1 MEKHQ
6 VLTVLVADD
15 EPELLGAVCQLIDW
29 ESLGF
34 RLVGRAGNGLD
45 ALQLV
50 EALQPDFL
58 LTDIRMPFI
67 SGTAL
72 TRQAKAVQPL
82 LQVAFLSGYDDFEY
96 AKAGIEDEI
105 VAYLLKPI
113 SMAELTEELRKIHD
127 KIEKRLASLTRP
139 QGGAEALRMVTA
151 TMLLDEY
158 ARPEPP
164 AAAESLRSA
173 GMEIRGDEHIVVAA
187 FSLPDGAHPEL
198 LPMAER
204 IFSRA
209 FSCCGFSSGDRAVLL
224 LASGN
229 GFGRLYASLDELRQA
244 TRRALGAEALGG
256 LKQGVRLSRRWTH
269 RLLRSHG
276 SPENRPQRRRTVR
289 RRGLGRHGHALRP
302 GAEDHREGIHGRGA
316 VAAIRQRAAAHQ
328 RELLRCEHQEI
339 LRRHLHEPADPKT
352 DGCGAEAA
360 VERQQP
366 HCRGVPPL
374 RLRRPELFRL
384 LLQKILRKIPGAD
397 ASGAER
403 GQRMKKKGLSM
414 NLIMALTLT
423 AVAVSVLLCVNLVFM
438 QTYRQTLLR
447 NAETTSRQAI
457 AQAGSTMNE
466 YLEDMNDAVTLLTG
480 YLELPAEEREAR
492 FEAFL
497 EIRADVVAVTTY
509 DAEGEMRNCYS
520 LGRRLREDILQNLS
534 FDPDKRELYETGFI
548 SAPHVMSI
556 FVEDY
561 PWVVTIIRPSL
572 TREGERYIAVDV
584 SCSNISTYISGVGIG
599 QRGYCFLEDT
609 EGNLVY
615 HPQQQLIYSEL
626 KSENTDLTASLPDG
640 THVEG
645 STIYTVQ
652 TLENGIWRVVG
663 VSSFQELITDALR
676 EIMRITFIGALFIL
690 AAAVLLSLLLS
701 RVLSSPIH
709 DLIVAMQSFEKTG
722 EGFSYEPVTGVREV
736 ENLSAS
742 FDHMVK
748 KIQKLMA
755 TVRSEEV
762 NLRKTELKAL
772 QAQINPH
779 FLYNTLD
786 SISWMCEQGK
796 NAEAVVMVNALARLF
811 RISISKGHELIPIR
825 SEVQHAQ
832 SYLQIQSVR
841 YKEQFSYHFDV
852 EEDCTEYLCNKIT
865 LQPIIEN
872 AIYHGVNGLVDEGHI
887 EIRVRAEGEDVLFT
901 VEDNGVGMEPEQ
913 IEEIF
918 RRKPDGK
925 SGIGIKNVNDR
936 LKIWFGDAYGITIES
951 VPDEGTKVTVR
962 MPKVR
967 EEVEHE
973 KH

>member
-1 MEKHQ
+1 
-6 VLTVLVADD
+6 
-15 EPELLGAVCQLIDW
+15 
-29 ESLGF
+29 
-34 RLVGRAGNGLD
+34 
-45 ALQLV
+45 
-50 EALQPDFL
+50 
-58 LTDIRMPFI
+58 
-67 SGTAL
+67 
-72 TRQAKAVQPL
+72 
-82 LQVAFLSGYDDFEY
+82 
-96 AKAGIEDEI
+96 
-105 VAYLLKPI
+105 
-113 SMAELTEELRKIHD
+113 
-127 KIEKRLASLTRP
+127 
-139 QGGAEALRMVTA
+139 
-151 TMLLDEY
+151 
-158 ARPEPP
+158 
-164 AAAESLRSA
+164 
-173 GMEIRGDEHIVVAA
+173 
-187 FSLPDGAHPEL
+187 
-198 LPMAER
+198 
-204 IFSRA
+204 
-209 FSCCGFSSGDRAVLL
+209 
-224 LASGN
+224 
-229 GFGRLYASLDELRQA
+229 
-244 TRRALGAEALGG
+244 
-256 LKQGVRLSRRWTH
+256 
-269 RLLRSHG
+269 
-276 SPENRPQRRRTVR
+276 
-289 RRGLGRHGHALRP
+289 
-302 GAEDHREGIHGRGA
+302 
-316 VAAIRQRAAAHQ
+316 
-328 RELLRCEHQEI
+328 
-339 LRRHLHEPADPKT
+339 
-352 DGCGAEAA
+352 
-360 VERQQP
+360 
-366 HCRGVPPL
+366 
-374 RLRRPELFRL
+374 
-384 LLQKILRKIPGAD
+384 
-397 ASGAER
+397 
-403 GQRMKKKGLSM
+403 MKKRSLSM
-414 NLIMALTLT
+414 NQIMILSLT
-423 AVAVSVLLCVNLVFM
+423 AIVVGILGCAIAFFL
-438 QTYRQTLLR
+438 QTYQRSLIR
-447 NAETTSRQAI
+447 NAQTDGRRTISQVTSTVD
-457 AQAGSTMNE
+457 G
-466 YLEDMNDAVTLLTG
+466 YLSDMNNVMELLADELVT
-480 YLELPAEEREAR
+480 PSDDREHF
-492 FEAFL
+492 FETFL
-497 EIRADVVAVTTY
+497 KIRSDVVAVTIY
-509 DAEGEMRNCYS
+509 DEAGYLMNCYS
-520 LGRRLREDILQNLS
+520 LDHEVRPVVRENLS
-534 FDPDKRELYETGFI
+534 FDRTMLDVYADGYV
-548 SAPHVMSI
+548 SAPHVMSL
-556 FVEDY
+556 FEGYY
-561 PWVVTIIRPSL
+561 PWVVTIIRPVDAGKW
-572 TREGERYIAVDV
+572 EKWVAVDI
-584 SCSNISTYISGVGIG
+584 SCTNISSYINGIGIG

-609 EGNLVY
+609 NGNIVY
-615 HPQQQLIYSEL
+615 HPQQQLIYSDL
-626 KSENTDLTASLPDG
+626 KSENTALTSSLPDG

>member
-1 MEKHQ
+1 
-6 VLTVLVADD
+6 
-15 EPELLGAVCQLIDW
+15 
-29 ESLGF
+29 
-34 RLVGRAGNGLD
+34 
-45 ALQLV
+45 
-50 EALQPDFL
+50 
-58 LTDIRMPFI
+58 
-67 SGTAL
+67 
-72 TRQAKAVQPL
+72 
-82 LQVAFLSGYDDFEY
+82 
-96 AKAGIEDEI
+96 
-105 VAYLLKPI
+105 
-113 SMAELTEELRKIHD
+113 
-127 KIEKRLASLTRP
+127 
-139 QGGAEALRMVTA
+139 
-151 TMLLDEY
+151 
-158 ARPEPP
+158 
-164 AAAESLRSA
+164 
-173 GMEIRGDEHIVVAA
+173 
-187 FSLPDGAHPEL
+187 
-198 LPMAER
+198 
-204 IFSRA
+204 
-209 FSCCGFSSGDRAVLL
+209 
-224 LASGN
+224 
-229 GFGRLYASLDELRQA
+229 
-244 TRRALGAEALGG
+244 
-256 LKQGVRLSRRWTH
+256 
-269 RLLRSHG
+269 
-276 SPENRPQRRRTVR
+276 
-289 RRGLGRHGHALRP
+289 
-302 GAEDHREGIHGRGA
+302 
-316 VAAIRQRAAAHQ
+316 
-328 RELLRCEHQEI
+328 
-339 LRRHLHEPADPKT
+339 
-352 DGCGAEAA
+352 
-360 VERQQP
+360 
-366 HCRGVPPL
+366 
-374 RLRRPELFRL
+374 
-384 LLQKILRKIPGAD
+384 
-397 ASGAER
+397 
-403 GQRMKKKGLSM
+403 MKKKGLSM

-423 AVAVSVLLCVNLVFM
+423 AVAVSVLLCANLVFM

-457 AQAGSTMNE
+457 AQASSTMNE

-480 YLELPAEEREAR
+480 YLDLPAEEREAR

-534 FDPDKRELYETGFI
+534 FDPDKRELYEGGYI

-690 AAAVLLSLLLS
+690 AAAVLLSLMLS

-709 DLIVAMQSFEKTG
+709 DLIVAMQSFEKSG

-779 FLYNTLD
+779 FLFNTL
-786 SISWMCEQGK
+786 
-796 NAEAVVMVNALARLF
+796 NAGMQLAMIEDADKTALFIENMAEFFRYNLSRINEDATLADEIQLVDHYIYILNVRFAGDIHYKKEIEPGLENVLVPSMILQPLVENAVQYGIRGVEWEGWVTL
-811 RISISKGHELIPIR
+811 RIWQETGTVYIEVADNGRGMSRELIER
-825 SEVQHAQ
+825 V
-832 SYLQIQSVR
+832 LQGENVKNRKNSKSNGIGIYNVLER
-841 YKEQFSYHFDV
+841 
-852 EEDCTEYLCNKIT
+852 
-865 LQPIIEN
+865 LQM
-872 AIYHGVNGLVDEGHI
+872 YYTT
-887 EIRVRAEGEDVLFT
+887 EDVL
-901 VEDNGVGMEPEQ
+901 
-913 IEEIF
+913 EI
-918 RRKPDGK
+918 KSDGEGK
-925 SGIGIKNVNDR
+925 GTQFM
-936 LKIWFGDAYGITIES
+936 LKIPKE
-951 VPDEGTKVTVR
+951 VR
-962 MPKVR
+962 P
-967 EEVEHE
+967 
-973 KH
+973 

>member
-1 MEKHQ
+1 
-6 VLTVLVADD
+6 
-15 EPELLGAVCQLIDW
+15 
-29 ESLGF
+29 
-34 RLVGRAGNGLD
+34 
-45 ALQLV
+45 
-50 EALQPDFL
+50 
-58 LTDIRMPFI
+58 
-67 SGTAL
+67 
-72 TRQAKAVQPL
+72 
-82 LQVAFLSGYDDFEY
+82 
-96 AKAGIEDEI
+96 
-105 VAYLLKPI
+105 
-113 SMAELTEELRKIHD
+113 
-127 KIEKRLASLTRP
+127 
-139 QGGAEALRMVTA
+139 
-151 TMLLDEY
+151 
-158 ARPEPP
+158 
-164 AAAESLRSA
+164 
-173 GMEIRGDEHIVVAA
+173 
-187 FSLPDGAHPEL
+187 
-198 LPMAER
+198 
-204 IFSRA
+204 
-209 FSCCGFSSGDRAVLL
+209 
-224 LASGN
+224 
-229 GFGRLYASLDELRQA
+229 
-244 TRRALGAEALGG
+244 
-256 LKQGVRLSRRWTH
+256 
-269 RLLRSHG
+269 
-276 SPENRPQRRRTVR
+276 
-289 RRGLGRHGHALRP
+289 
-302 GAEDHREGIHGRGA
+302 
-316 VAAIRQRAAAHQ
+316 
-328 RELLRCEHQEI
+328 
-339 LRRHLHEPADPKT
+339 
-352 DGCGAEAA
+352 
-360 VERQQP
+360 
-366 HCRGVPPL
+366 
-374 RLRRPELFRL
+374 
-384 LLQKILRKIPGAD
+384 
-397 ASGAER
+397 
-403 GQRMKKKGLSM
+403 MKKKGLSM

-423 AVAVSVLLCVNLVFM
+423 AVAVSVLLCANLVFM

-457 AQAGSTMNE
+457 AQASSTMNE

-534 FDPDKRELYETGFI
+534 FDPDKRELYEGGYI

-556 FVEDY
+556 FAEDY
-561 PWVVTIIRPSL
+561 PWVVTIIRPA
-572 TREGERYIAVDV
+572 TTGEGERYIAVDV

-690 AAAVLLSLLLS
+690 AAAVLLSLMLS

-709 DLIVAMQSFEKTG
+709 DLIVAMQSFEKSG

-786 SISWMCEQGK
+786 SISWMCERGK
-796 NAEAVVMVNALARLF
+796 NAEAVAMVNALARLF

-967 EEVEHE
+967 EEAEHE

>member
-1 MEKHQ
+1 
-6 VLTVLVADD
+6 
-15 EPELLGAVCQLIDW
+15 
-29 ESLGF
+29 
-34 RLVGRAGNGLD
+34 
-45 ALQLV
+45 
-50 EALQPDFL
+50 
-58 LTDIRMPFI
+58 
-67 SGTAL
+67 
-72 TRQAKAVQPL
+72 
-82 LQVAFLSGYDDFEY
+82 
-96 AKAGIEDEI
+96 
-105 VAYLLKPI
+105 
-113 SMAELTEELRKIHD
+113 
-127 KIEKRLASLTRP
+127 
-139 QGGAEALRMVTA
+139 
-151 TMLLDEY
+151 
-158 ARPEPP
+158 
-164 AAAESLRSA
+164 
-173 GMEIRGDEHIVVAA
+173 
-187 FSLPDGAHPEL
+187 
-198 LPMAER
+198 
-204 IFSRA
+204 
-209 FSCCGFSSGDRAVLL
+209 
-224 LASGN
+224 
-229 GFGRLYASLDELRQA
+229 
-244 TRRALGAEALGG
+244 
-256 LKQGVRLSRRWTH
+256 
-269 RLLRSHG
+269 
-276 SPENRPQRRRTVR
+276 
-289 RRGLGRHGHALRP
+289 
-302 GAEDHREGIHGRGA
+302 
-316 VAAIRQRAAAHQ
+316 
-328 RELLRCEHQEI
+328 
-339 LRRHLHEPADPKT
+339 
-352 DGCGAEAA
+352 
-360 VERQQP
+360 
-366 HCRGVPPL
+366 
-374 RLRRPELFRL
+374 
-384 LLQKILRKIPGAD
+384 
-397 ASGAER
+397 
-403 GQRMKKKGLSM
+403 MKKKGLSM

-423 AVAVSVLLCVNLVFM
+423 AVAVSVLLCANLVFM

-561 PWVVTIIRPSL
+561 PWVVTIIRPA
-572 TREGERYIAVDV
+572 TTGEGERYIAVDV

-615 HPQQQLIYSEL
+615 HPQQQLIYSDL
-626 KSENTDLTASLPDG
+626 KSENTALTASLPDG

-690 AAAVLLSLLLS
+690 AAAVLLSLMLS

-786 SISWMCEQGK
+786 SISWMCERGR

-832 SYLQIQSVR
+832 SYLQIQSVP
-841 YKEQFSYHFDV
+841 
-852 EEDCTEYLCNKIT
+852 
-865 LQPIIEN
+865 LQGAVFLPLRRGGRLHWSISATRSPSSPSSKTPSTTASTVWWTRDIF
-872 AIYHGVNGLVDEGHI
+872 

-913 IEEIF
+913 IEANFPPEA
-918 RRKPDGK
+918 RRKVRHRHQERQRPAEDL
-925 SGIGIKNVNDR
+925 VRRR
-936 LKIWFGDAYGITIES
+936 LWHHHRKRPGRG
-951 VPDEGTKVTVR
+951 DEGNGADAEGTGGGGA
-962 MPKVR
+962 
-967 EEVEHE
+967 
-973 KH
+973 

>member
-1 MEKHQ
+1 M
-6 VLTVLVADD
+6 D
-15 EPELLGAVCQLIDW
+15 
-29 ESLGF
+29 
-34 RLVGRAGNGLD
+34 
-45 ALQLV
+45 
-50 EALQPDFL
+50 
-58 LTDIRMPFI
+58 
-67 SGTAL
+67 
-72 TRQAKAVQPL
+72 
-82 LQVAFLSGYDDFEY
+82 
-96 AKAGIEDEI
+96 
-105 VAYLLKPI
+105 
-113 SMAELTEELRKIHD
+113 
-127 KIEKRLASLTRP
+127 
-139 QGGAEALRMVTA
+139 
-151 TMLLDEY
+151 
-158 ARPEPP
+158 
-164 AAAESLRSA
+164 
-173 GMEIRGDEHIVVAA
+173 
-187 FSLPDGAHPEL
+187 
-198 LPMAER
+198 
-204 IFSRA
+204 
-209 FSCCGFSSGDRAVLL
+209 
-224 LASGN
+224 
-229 GFGRLYASLDELRQA
+229 
-244 TRRALGAEALGG
+244 
-256 LKQGVRLSRRWTH
+256 
-269 RLLRSHG
+269 
-276 SPENRPQRRRTVR
+276 
-289 RRGLGRHGHALRP
+289 
-302 GAEDHREGIHGRGA
+302 
-316 VAAIRQRAAAHQ
+316 
-328 RELLRCEHQEI
+328 
-339 LRRHLHEPADPKT
+339 
-352 DGCGAEAA
+352 
-360 VERQQP
+360 
-366 HCRGVPPL
+366 
-374 RLRRPELFRL
+374 
-384 LLQKILRKIPGAD
+384 
-397 ASGAER
+397 
-403 GQRMKKKGLSM
+403 
-414 NLIMALTLT
+414 
-423 AVAVSVLLCVNLVFM
+423 
-438 QTYRQTLLR
+438 
-447 NAETTSRQAI
+447 
-457 AQAGSTMNE
+457 
-466 YLEDMNDAVTLLTG
+466 DAVTLLTG

-492 FEAFL
+492 FGAFL

-534 FDPDKRELYETGFI
+534 FDPDKRELYEGGYI

-556 FVEDY
+556 FAEDY
-561 PWVVTIIRPSL
+561 PWVVTIIRPA
-572 TREGERYIAVDV
+572 TTGEGERYIAVDV

-599 QRGYCFLEDT
+599 QRGYCFLEDM

-615 HPQQQLIYSEL
+615 HPQQQLIYSDL
-626 KSENTDLTASLPDG
+626 KSENTALTASLPNG

-663 VSSFQELITDALR
+663 VSSFQELITDGLR
-676 EIMRITFIGALFIL
+676 EIMRITLIGAVSIL
-690 AAAVLLSLLLS
+690 IAAVLLSLMLS

-709 DLIVAMQSFEKTG
+709 DLVVAMQSFEKSG

-852 EEDCTEYLCNKIT
+852 QEDCTEYLCNKIT

-967 EEVEHE
+967 EEAEHE